1 MVRIY
6 RKYLVSYD
14 DRTPSANAIRMIK
27 YFSLKVTF
35 QANCFDIW
43 KLFKIWPN
51 HWPLNLAKSWRKIVE
66 QFNSKINLKAF
77 QSSLKMLSSG
87 STNIC
92 GEEGCFR
99 FCIDFLCNDLTFY
112 PKAPL
117 SQSTTGPW
125 TLELRLPPSKFCWL
139 DFHPKNLVNKT
150 KLKVDQIS
158 CR

>member
-14 DRTPSANAIRMIK
+14 DRTPSANSIRMIK

-51 HWPLNLAKSWRKIVE
+51 HWPLNLAKSWQKIVE

-87 STNIC
+87 STLVMLRYNNYSS
-92 GEEGCFR
+92 
-99 FCIDFLCNDLTFY
+99 IDVSSKDLLTINVWSNQFKGFIFTYRWYYKTFFLTF
-112 PKAPL
+112 
-117 SQSTTGPW
+117 W
-125 TLELRLPPSKFCWL
+125 
-139 DFHPKNLVNKT
+139 
-150 KLKVDQIS
+150 
-158 CR
+158 

>member
-51 HWPLNLAKSWRKIVE
+51 HWPLNLAKSWQKIVE

-87 STNIC
+87 STLVMLRYNNYSS
-92 GEEGCFR
+92 
-99 FCIDFLCNDLTFY
+99 IDVSSKDLLTINVWSNQFKGFIFTYRWYYKTFFLTF
-112 PKAPL
+112 
-117 SQSTTGPW
+117 W
-125 TLELRLPPSKFCWL
+125 
-139 DFHPKNLVNKT
+139 
-150 KLKVDQIS
+150 
-158 CR
+158 

>member
-14 DRTPSANAIRMIK
+14 DRTPSANSIRMIK

-51 HWPLNLAKSWRKIVE
+51 HWPLNLAKSWQKIVE
-66 QFNSKINLKAF
+66 QFNRKINLKAF

-87 STNIC
+87 STLVMLRYNNYSS
-92 GEEGCFR
+92 
-99 FCIDFLCNDLTFY
+99 IDVSSKDLLTINVWSNQFKGFIFTYRWYYKTFFLTF
-112 PKAPL
+112 
-117 SQSTTGPW
+117 W
-125 TLELRLPPSKFCWL
+125 
-139 DFHPKNLVNKT
+139 
-150 KLKVDQIS
+150 
-158 CR
+158 